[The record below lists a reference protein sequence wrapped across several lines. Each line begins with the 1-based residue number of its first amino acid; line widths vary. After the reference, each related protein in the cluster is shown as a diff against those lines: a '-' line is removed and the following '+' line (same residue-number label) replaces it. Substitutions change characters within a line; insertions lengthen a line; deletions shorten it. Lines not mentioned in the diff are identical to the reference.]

1 MTIQALSA
9 HAGFGPFDTRVNTM
23 NTCPIL
29 NTPDLT
35 FSIIPDTY
43 RYVTVPD
50 AHSIHA
56 RYWSKQSILA
66 VPDTRRY
73 VSIPG
78 FSVRTR
84 IGVDFPDVDFLD
96 FHVSASC
103 LRLRPGGSGRY
114 YKYTPIR
121 CDTLR
126 YKAILQ
132 NTHRYEATH
141 DNFKNDTDA
150 RRRHMTTSEYTPI
163 RGIHDNTSKYDVIL
177 QNTHRCTTIRC
188 DTSEYTTDT

>member
-1 MTIQALSA
+1 M
-9 HAGFGPFDTRVNTM
+9 
-23 NTCPIL
+23 
-29 NTPDLT
+29 
-35 FSIIPDTY
+35 PDTY

-84 IGVDFPDVDFLD
+84 IRVDFPDVDFLD

-103 LRLRPGGSGRY
+103 LRPRRFRSILQIHTDTMRY
-114 YKYTPIR
+114 TTIQGDTAKYTPIR
-121 CDTLR
+121 GDTR
-126 YKAILQ
+126 QLQ
-132 NTHRYEATH
+132 NAHRYEAATH
-141 DNFKNDTDA
+141 DNFRIHTDTW
-150 RRRHMTTSEYTPI
+150 RY
-163 RGIHDNTSKYDVIL
+163 
-177 QNTHRCTTIRC
+177 TTIRC
-188 DTSEYTTDT
+188 DTSKYTPLHDNTMRYFRIHNNT